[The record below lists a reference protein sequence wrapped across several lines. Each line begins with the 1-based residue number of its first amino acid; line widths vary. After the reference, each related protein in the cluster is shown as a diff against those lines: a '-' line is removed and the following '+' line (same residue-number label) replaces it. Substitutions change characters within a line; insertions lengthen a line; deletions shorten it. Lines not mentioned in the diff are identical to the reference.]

1 MRVAVIGSRGLL
13 VDDLED
19 YLPEETTEI
28 ISGGARGVDASA
40 KAYALQHGLKLTEY
54 LPEYARYGR
63 TAPLKRNITIIEN
76 ADLVLAFWDGA
87 SRGTK
92 YVIDNCKKRNI
103 PIKIY
108 ILSNFVFNAH
118 SHFLLQILF
127 FSNSL

>member
-40 KAYALQHGLKLTEY
+40 KSYALQHGLKLTEY

-87 SRGTK
+87 SRGTDRK
-92 YVIDNCKKRNI
+92 SV
-103 PIKIY
+103 
-108 ILSNFVFNAH
+108 V
-118 SHFLLQILF
+118 
-127 FSNSL
+127 

>member
-63 TAPLKRNITIIEN
+63 TAQIGR
-76 ADLVLAFWDGA
+76 
-87 SRGTK
+87 
-92 YVIDNCKKRNI
+92 
-103 PIKIY
+103 
-108 ILSNFVFNAH
+108 AH
-118 SHFLLQILF
+118 V
-127 FSNSL
+127 